1 MVSVSRP
8 TVGYSTSKVA
18 YNSLQMLLLPAL
30 WRSCVVGY
38 SLWYRIVLYRALI
51 VVVVVNFTDD
61 T

>member
-30 WRSCVVGY
+30 WRSCVGY